1 MSRRRVVVT
10 GLGAT
15 TPIGGDVTTS
25 WSALLAG
32 TSGVRNLTE
41 EWAQSLPVHFAAR
54 VAVEPAEQ
62 MERVELRRLDRS
74 EQFALIASRE
84 AWKDA
89 GSPEIDKERLGVVI
103 ASGIGGV
110 TTLLDQY
117 DILREKGARL
127 VSPHT
132 VPMLMPNGPAANV
145 GLELQARAGVH
156 TPVSACASGA
166 EAIGY
171 ALEMIR
177 NDRADIVVSGGV
189 EAAIHAMPMSGF
201 AAMKALS
208 TRNDEPQRAS
218 RPYDLNRDGFVL
230 GEGGGILVLEEYEH
244 ALARGAKIYCEIAGQ
259 GLTSDGYHI
268 AAPDPD
274 GVGVQ
279 RAVKFALRDSGLTTK
294 DIVHLNAHATS
305 TPAGDVAEAIG
316 YALEMIRNDR
326 ADIVVGGGV
335 EAAIHAMPMS
345 GFAAMKAL
353 STRNDEPARASRPY
367 DLNRDGFVL
376 GEGGGILVLEEYEH
390 AVARGAKI
398 YCEIAGQG
406 LTSDGYHI
414 AAPDPDGAGVQRA
427 VKFALRDSGL
437 TTKDIVHLNA
447 HATSTPAGDVAEANA
462 LRAALG
468 ADADHVA
475 VSATKS
481 MTGHLLGGAGA
492 IESVFIV
499 KTLQDRLAPP
509 TINID
514 DLDPAVTVDVVRDK
528 PRALPA
534 GDIAALN
541 DSFGFGGH
549 NVVLVF
555 KSI

>member
-1 MSRRRVVVT
+1 MSQRRVVVT

-15 TPIGGDVTTS
+15 TPLGGDVTST

-32 TSGVRNLTE
+32 TSGVRTLTE
-41 EWAQSLPVHFAAR
+41 DWTSLLPVSFAAR
-54 VAVEPAEQ
+54 VAIEPSEQ
-62 MERVELRRLDRS
+62 MERVEIRRLDRS

-89 GSPEIDKERLGVVI
+89 GSPDIDKERLGVVI

-110 TTLLDQY
+110 ITMLDQY
-117 DILREKGARL
+117 DILNNKGSRL

-145 GLELQARAGVH
+145 GLELQAKAGVH

-166 EAIGY
+166 EAVGY

-177 NDRADIVVSGGV
+177 SNRADIIVSGGV
-189 EAAIHAMPMSGF
+189 EAAVHQLPMAGF
-201 AAMKALS
+201 AGMKALS
-208 TRNDEPQRAS
+208 TRNDDPARAS
-218 RPYDLNRDGFVL
+218 RPYDVDRDGFVL
-230 GEGGGILVLEEYEH
+230 GEGGGVLILEEYEH
-244 ALARGAKIYCEIAGQ
+244 AK
-259 GLTSDGYHI
+259 
-268 AAPDPD
+268 
-274 GVGVQ
+274 
-279 RAVKFALRDSGLTTK
+279 
-294 DIVHLNAHATS
+294 
-305 TPAGDVAEAIG
+305 
-316 YALEMIRNDR
+316 
-326 ADIVVGGGV
+326 
-335 EAAIHAMPMS
+335 
-345 GFAAMKAL
+345 
-353 STRNDEPARASRPY
+353 
-367 DLNRDGFVL
+367 
-376 GEGGGILVLEEYEH
+376 
-390 AVARGAKI
+390 ARGAKI

-427 VKFALRDSGL
+427 IKFALRDSGL
-437 TTKDIVHLNA
+437 STKDIVHLNA

-468 ADADHVA
+468 SDSDHVA

-492 IESVFIV
+492 IESVFLV
-499 KTLQDRLAPP
+499 KAIQDRMAPP

-514 DLDPAVTVDVVRDK
+514 NLDPAVTIDVVRDK

-555 KSI
+555 KSL

>member
-15 TPIGGDVTTS
+15 TPLGPDVATS

-32 TSGVRNLTE
+32 HSGVRTLTE
-41 EWAQSLPVHFAAR
+41 EWAHTLPVTIAAR
-54 VAVEPAEQ
+54 VAVEPSE
-62 MERVELRRLDRS
+62 MMDRVEMRRLDRS
-74 EQFALIASRE
+74 EQFALIAARE

-89 GSPEIDKERLGVVI
+89 GTPEIDLERLGVVV

-110 TTLLDQY
+110 ITMLDQY
-117 DILREKGARL
+117 DILKNRGARF

-145 GLELQARAGVH
+145 GLELKARAGVH

-171 ALEMIR
+171 AMEMIR
-177 NDRADIVVSGGV
+177 TNRAEVIVAGGV
-189 EAAIHAMPMSGF
+189 EAA
-201 AAMKALS
+201 
-208 TRNDEPQRAS
+208 
-218 RPYDLNRDGFVL
+218 V
-230 GEGGGILVLEEYEH
+230 H
-244 ALARGAKIYCEIAGQ
+244 AL
-259 GLTSDGYHI
+259 
-268 AAPDPD
+268 
-274 GVGVQ
+274 
-279 RAVKFALRDSGLTTK
+279 
-294 DIVHLNAHATS
+294 
-305 TPAGDVAEAIG
+305 
-316 YALEMIRNDR
+316 
-326 ADIVVGGGV
+326 
-335 EAAIHAMPMS
+335 PMA

-367 DLNRDGFVL
+367 DVDRDGFVL
-376 GEGGGILVLEEYEH
+376 GEGGAILVLEELEH
-390 AVARGAKI
+390 AKARGARI
-398 YCEIAGQG
+398 YGEIAGQG

-414 AAPDPDGAGVQRA
+414 AAPDPDGIGVQRA
-427 VKFALRDSGL
+427 IAFALRDSGL
-437 TTKDIVHLNA
+437 TTRDIVHLNA
-447 HATSTPAGDVAEANA
+447 HATSTPVGDIAEANA

-468 ADADHVA
+468 DDADHVA

-492 IESVFIV
+492 IESIFIV
-499 KTLQDRLAPP
+499 KALHDRLAPP

-514 DLDPAVTVDVVRDK
+514 NLDPAVTIDVVCGK
-528 PRALPA
+528 PRSLPA

-549 NVVLVF
+549 NVVLAF
-555 KSI
+555 RSY

>member
-1 MSRRRVVVT
+1 MSARRVVVT

-15 TPIGGDVTTS
+15 TPLGGDVATT

-32 TSGVRNLTE
+32 TSGVRLLSE
-41 EWAQSLPVHFAAR
+41 EWAQTIPVRFAAR
-54 VAVEPAEQ
+54 VAVEPSEQ
-62 MERVELRRLDRS
+62 MERVEMRRLDRS
-74 EQFALIASRE
+74 EQFAVIASRE

-89 GSPEIDKERLGVVI
+89 GSPEMDKERLGVVI

-110 TTLLDQY
+110 TTMLDQY

-145 GLELQARAGVH
+145 GLELQAKAGVH

-177 NDRADIVVSGGV
+177 NNRADVVVSGGV
-189 EAAIHAMPMSGF
+189 EAAIHVMPMSGF

-208 TRNDEPQRAS
+208 TRND
-218 RPYDLNRDGFVL
+218 D
-230 GEGGGILVLEEYEH
+230 
-244 ALARGAKIYCEIAGQ
+244 
-259 GLTSDGYHI
+259 
-268 AAPDPD
+268 
-274 GVGVQ
+274 
-279 RAVKFALRDSGLTTK
+279 
-294 DIVHLNAHATS
+294 
-305 TPAGDVAEAIG
+305 
-316 YALEMIRNDR
+316 
-326 ADIVVGGGV
+326 
-335 EAAIHAMPMS
+335 
-345 GFAAMKAL
+345 
-353 STRNDEPARASRPY
+353 PARASRPY

-376 GEGGGILVLEEYEH
+376 GEGGGVLVLEEYEH
-390 AVARGAKI
+390 ARARGAKI
-398 YCEIAGQG
+398 YCEIVGQG

-427 VKFALRDSGL
+427 IKFALRDAGL
-437 TTKDIVHLNA
+437 STKDIVHLNA

-468 ADADHVA
+468 DDADHVA

-499 KTLQDRLAPP
+499 KSLQDRLAPP
-509 TINID
+509 SINID
-514 DLDPAVTVDVVRDK
+514 DLDPAVTIDVVRDK